1 MRYYLHDWK
10 QIFKNRVA
18 MTLFFCIKDVG
29 GIFGILAGVMVWKI
43 LAGSWGFR
51 IILGSPLL
59 IDVIVSGFV
68 DCFIGSRDGR
78 IAWRT
83 GGL

>member
-1 MRYYLHDWK
+1 
-10 QIFKNRVA
+10 
-18 MTLFFCIKDVG
+18 MTLFFCIKGVG
-29 GIFGILAGVMVWKI
+29 GIFAILAGVMVWKI

-59 IDVIVSGFV
+59 IDVIVSGFA

-78 IAWRT
+78 TAWRT